1 MRDLIGRELRE
12 YWPNELRTFEAM
24 RSVLPRDA
32 IMVGDPTVA
41 VSRASRCFDVYQPRT
56 FMYPHGW
63 AGLGFGFPAS
73 LGAKLAKPESPV
85 VCVTG
90 DGGFQYNMQGLATA
104 AQYDINPVVVMFND
118 DAWGVLKDRQV
129 QNFKGR
135 VIGTDLV
142 NPDFVKLVESYG
154 FQGTKVSTL
163 DSALSSG
170 RLQFIEAQIP
180 NGFGAFQ

>member
-1 MRDLIGRELRE
+1 MFTNPG
-12 YWPNELRTFEAM
+12 PSCT
-24 RSVLPRDA
+24 
-32 IMVGDPTVA
+32 
-41 VSRASRCFDVYQPRT
+41 
-56 FMYPHGW
+56 PHGW